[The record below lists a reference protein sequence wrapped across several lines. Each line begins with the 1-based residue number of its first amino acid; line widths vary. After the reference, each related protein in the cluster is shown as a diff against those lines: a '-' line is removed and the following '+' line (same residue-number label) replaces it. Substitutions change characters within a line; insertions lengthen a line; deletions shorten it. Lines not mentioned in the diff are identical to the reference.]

1 MTTQS
6 SPQGPLIP
14 SDLNTA
20 SLLVSKPKVTKGTV
34 TVATAATDGTLNASA
49 GVITITSA
57 TTASTEAQSLTLTN
71 SACSADSVVV
81 ATIVSY
87 GGTVGTDG
95 FPSIQVTPGDGSFVL
110 TTVNES
116 VTAAALSGALVVSF
130 VIV

>member
-20 SLLVSKPKVTKGTV
+20 SLLVSKPQVTKGTV
-34 TVATAATDGTLNASA
+34 TVATAATAGTLNASA

-57 TTASTEAQSLTLTN
+57 TTASTESQSLTLTN
-71 SACSADSVVV
+71 SHCSPDSVVI

-95 FPSIQVTPGDGSFVL
+95 FPSIQVTPASGSFDL
-110 TTVNES
+110 TVVNES
-116 VTAAALSGALVVSF
+116 VTTEPLSGNLVVSF
-130 VIV
+130 MIV